1 VTVTFN
7 MLREAALKL
16 PSVADSRSYGTPSL
30 MVGKTIIARLR
41 EDGETLVLKLDPFE
55 RDVLLETQPDA
66 FFCHRSLP
74 RVSARP
80 RQPWK
85 GQFRTYRDFAQ
96 AGVICRRTK
105 ATDRTLP

>member
-1 VTVTFN
+1 MTVTFN

-55 RDVLLETQPDA
+55 RDVLLETQPEML
-66 FFCHRSLP
+66 FLSP
-74 RVSARP
+74 IITARI
-80 RQPWK
+80 
-85 GQFRTYRDFAQ
+85 GSSSS
-96 AGVICRRTK
+96 
-105 ATDRTLP
+105 TLERPV